1 VKVAASTVWE
11 ILKDAGIDPAPE
23 RASSTWVAFL
33 RSPADALLA
42 CDFFETVTLCG
53 TRMYALAVIEH
64 HTRRIRVLGAT
75 AHPTASWVT
84 QAARNLVMDLQDA
97 GYRARFLMQ
106 RAELAARG
114 TDDGGYVFT
123 NVGGRPIS
131 PDRLSINF
139 GKLITATGLPPV
151 RLHDLRHGAASLAL
165 QAGADLKVVQDQLGH
180 SSIVLTADTYVTV
193 LPEVARKNARKHR
206 PPRAGC
212 RALRAGLTTRTPANH
227 PADYQSRISRSTTP
241 TPVPPVKGGAGPGP
255 TTASPWPHHQDHS
268 STVASKTAGQQW

>member
-1 VKVAASTVWE
+1 
-11 ILKDAGIDPAPE
+11 
-23 RASSTWVAFL
+23 
-33 RSPADALLA
+33 LA

-53 TRMYALAVIEH
+53 TRMYALAVVEH

-114 TDDGGYVFT
+114 TDDGGHVFT

-193 LPEVARKNARKHR
+193 LVEVARKNAENLARLVLDAARCVPGSRRARR
-206 PPRAGC
+206 PITRPTTRVES
-212 RALRAGLTTRTPANH
+212 AGLRRQPR
-227 PADYQSRISRSTTP
+227 YRR
-241 TPVPPVKGGAGPGP
+241 
-255 TTASPWPHHQDHS
+255 
-268 STVASKTAGQQW
+268 